1 MPLGELAKEFKLT
14 SPTEA
19 LKMSFD
25 LAPKYVELESK
36 TEDLLK
42 MMDQPKVFQAYLV
55 KTAVESP
62 KIFEERMLEIA
73 PKREKALEKI
83 LDTLNKIQSVA
94 QDWAEN
100 YKKTIS
106 EYLAKITDAYSEI
119 LQKAPKL
126 TPDEKTQWA
135 RQLAFALMGI
145 ASFFHPGHSLYYFL
159 AIPKVLEYWRNEDLA
174 NFEMAMNRFNA
185 ALQLGKLKIE
195 HLSTLLEAEK
205 KMLDLERE
213 TKIEPLRTQLEFLK
227 SEYESFLKLDN
238 ELFKKYL
245 EELVNL
251 PKRLM
256 DAYKVI
262 DISEYRDMMLQLRQL
277 AEERREADRQ
287 FRNYLMLQRL
297 ELSREKQEEKEKIT
311 ATDRT
316 RMMSHAEKFAQ
327 RINDFLA
334 NYKGEDLEK
343 AVIEAQKMI
352 ATEARELDESKPGL
366 GKVFKDYLMSVL
378 KGQYAMNEGIDMLI
392 RFEESLRSTS
402 ETIPSVL
409 KKRETGISLTPLLER
424 LGIWKR

>member
-1 MPLGELAKEFKLT
+1 MPLSEFAKEFKLT

-19 LKMSFD
+19 LKTSFN
-25 LAPKYVELESK
+25 LIPKYTELESK
-36 TEDLLK
+36 TDALLK
-42 MMDQPKVFQAYLV
+42 MLDQPKVFQAYLV
-55 KTAVESP
+55 KTTIETP
-62 KIFEERMLEIA
+62 KIFEEKMLEIT
-73 PKREKALEKI
+73 PKKEKALEEI
-83 LDTLNKIQSVA
+83 FDTLNQIQSVT
-94 QDWAEN
+94 QNWAEN
-100 YKKTIS
+100 YKKTIA
-106 EYLAKITDAYSEI
+106 EYLTKITDAYSEL
-119 LQKAPKL
+119 LQKAPPL

-135 RQLAFALMGI
+135 RQLALALMGI

-205 KMLDLERE
+205 KMLDIERE
-213 TKIEPLRTQLEFLK
+213 TKIEPLRNQLELLK
-227 SEYESFLKLDN
+227 SEYKAFLGLDN

-262 DISEYRDMMLQLRQL
+262 DASEYREMLLQLRQL
-277 AEERREADRQ
+277 AEERKEADRKL
-287 FRNYLMLQRL
+287 RNYLMLQRL
-297 ELSREKQEEKEKIT
+297 ELSRGKQEEKEKIT

-316 RMMSHAEKFAQ
+316 RMMGHAEKFAQ

-352 ATEARELDESKPGL
+352 ATETRELDESKPGL

-392 RFEESLRSTS
+392 RFEESLRPTS
-402 ETIPSVL
+402 GTIPSVL
-409 KKRETGISLTPLLER
+409 KKKETGISLTPLLEKLR
-424 LGIWKR
+424 IWKR